1 MNRLV
6 EDISPS
12 ALSFSELALPEDN
25 VALLDCQS
33 ALDDGWLTIDCWPF
47 ILSFSWLF
55 EVTVDPNN

>member
-25 VALLDCQS
+25 VTLLDCQS
-33 ALDDGWLTIDCWPF
+33 ALDDSWLTIDCWPF
-47 ILSFSWLF
+47 ILSF
-55 EVTVDPNN
+55 